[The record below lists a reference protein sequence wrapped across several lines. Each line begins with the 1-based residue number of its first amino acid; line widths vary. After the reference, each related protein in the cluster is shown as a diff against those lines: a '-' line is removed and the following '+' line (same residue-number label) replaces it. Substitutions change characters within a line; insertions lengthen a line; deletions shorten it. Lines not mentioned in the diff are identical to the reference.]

1 MVIGAHTNNASHLC
15 SAVTRA
21 LGQTRAGIAAASF
34 GIAMCLSVPAG
45 AAPGFD
51 LNGVWERYPNPISTN
66 ADVFEDLRAPEG
78 GPALREPY
86 ASEWKALLAKRDAAS
101 KAGKPLVD
109 DSTKCRPE
117 GMPGI
122 MGAIFPIEILQTP
135 GRITVLGEFLTQ
147 TRRIFLD
154 TQMLTSDDYALSYY
168 GFSTGRWMGDTLVI
182 TTKHVRPDVQFFE
195 IPHSEAMTITERIRS
210 LTPDMIENQ
219 VEIDD
224 PTYLKQPYRFTFGYK
239 RNRTYRIMEYF
250 CDKSSDVVEEDGT
263 VSMKVNPASH

>member
-1 MVIGAHTNNASHLC
+1 MVSRAHHCWARGS
-15 SAVTRA
+15 SAAIIAVCWVV
-21 LGQTRAGIAAASF
+21 AG
-34 GIAMCLSVPAG
+34 LSVSAR

-51 LNGVWERYPNPISTN
+51 MNGVWERYPNPVST
-66 ADVFEDLRAPEG
+66 DDEVFGDLKAPDG
-78 GPALREPY
+78 GPDLREPY
-86 ASEWKALLAKRDAAS
+86 ASQWKALLAKREAAS

-117 GMPGI
+117 GMPLI

-135 GRITVLGEFLTQ
+135 GRVTVLGEFLTQ

-154 TQMLTSDDYALSYY
+154 APMPTADDYAPSYY
-168 GFSTGRWMGDTLVI
+168 GFSTGHWDGNTLIV

-195 IPHSEAMTITERIRS
+195 IPHSEAMTITERFRQ
-210 LTPDMIENQ
+210 LTPDTIENK
-219 VEIDD
+219 VEIND

-239 RNRTYRIMEYF
+239 RNHDYRVMEYF

-263 VSMKVNPASH
+263 VSMKVKPDHH